1 MKNKIFALLT
11 LTIIVLS
18 SCQKDAIE
26 PTVTPT
32 TPVTPKV
39 VASTTS
45 LNQDTVSNDTTKG
58 YLRIQLAED
67 ATNFDNILIDFNPAA
82 HAAFVRSEDA
92 PSMSG
97 MGAESL
103 SSLSSDNVALAINQ
117 LPLVSSGTTVA
128 LKVNAKTSGLYK
140 INLLTI
146 SSIPATINI
155 WLKDNYKKDSLD
167 FRLYSTYAFNLDKAD
182 TNSFG
187 SHRFTVVLRRK

>member
-1 MKNKIFALLT
+1 MKNKIFTLLA
-11 LTIIVLS
+11 LTIIGLS
-18 SCQKDAIE
+18 SCRKDAVE

-32 TPVTPKV
+32 PVSPKV

-58 YLRIQLAED
+58 YLRVQLAMD
-67 ATNFDNILIDFNPAA
+67 AANFDNILIDFNPAA
-82 HAAFVRSEDA
+82 HAAYVRSEDA
-92 PSMSG
+92 PAMSG

-103 SSLSSDNVALAINQ
+103 SSLSSDGVSLAINQ

-128 LKVNAKTSGLYK
+128 LAVNAKATGTYNL
-140 INLLTI
+140 NLLTV
-146 SSIPATINI
+146 SSIPATIDI

-167 FRLYSTYAFNLDKAD
+167 FRLYPSYAFNLDKAD

-187 SHRFTVVLRRK
+187 SHRFSVVLRKK